1 MWKFKNPIK
10 HPITE
15 TRWPTAAEASR
26 SRLYS
31 PIAIGSREARSRT
44 WVPAMVPWR
53 ATEDGFVTQQN
64 LDWYGRFAE
73 GRPGVLV
80 VEATGVRDIPS
91 GPLLRIGD
99 DRFIPGLRKLVE
111 IVREASEG
119 QTLLFIQIIDFLSVK
134 RRPEKA
140 KYFQR
145 FLEIAEHH
153 RRALMVVTSDD
164 AWLSA
169 SDSAVREFLLNA
181 SDEVIDAVLRPCELE
196 ALQFGYRE
204 RVTDMHLNHVRDLPF
219 ELPGIFA
226 AAASRAREAGFDGV
240 ELHYAH
246 AYTMAG
252 FLSAQNDRADGY
264 GGSRENRVRL
274 PLEVYREVRNRVGE
288 DYIVGVRF
296 LADEVIAGGSRV
308 EDAIYYAREFAAA
321 GFDFLSLSKGGK
333 FEDAQQPKV
342 GQAVYPYTG
351 QSGYECMPTVLS
363 DEVGPFG
370 RTVPL
375 VAAIKREVN
384 SAGFDTPIVAT
395 GGISTFEQAEEIL
408 RHGQADIVGMA
419 RQALAD
425 PDWFTK
431 VRLGRGDAVRR
442 CTYTNYCEALD
453 QAHRP
458 VTCKL
463 WDRVDLD
470 EPGIATVDDGRRRLE
485 PPRWSSV

>member
-1 MWKFKNPIK
+1 MWKFAKPIR
-10 HPITE
+10 HEILE
-15 TRWPTAAEASR
+15 TRWPTAAEAAR

-31 PIAIGSREARSRT
+31 PIAIGNREARSRT

-53 ATEDGFVTQQN
+53 ATEEGFVTQQN
-64 LDWYGRFAE
+64 LDWYRRFAE

-99 DRFIPGLRKLVE
+99 DRFIPGLQKLVE
-111 IVREASEG
+111 VVREASEG
-119 QTLLFIQIIDFLSVK
+119 ETLLFIQIIDFLAVK

-140 KYFQR
+140 KYLQR
-145 FLEIAEHH
+145 FLKIEERH
-153 RRALMVVTSDD
+153 RRVLAELSGNES
-164 AWLSA
+164 WLTA
-169 SDSAVREFLLNA
+169 GDPEVRQFLLEA
-181 SDEVIDAVLRPCELE
+181 SEEVLDVVLTSRELE
-196 ALQFGYRE
+196 ALRFGYRE
-204 RVTDMHLNHVRDLPF
+204 RVNDMHLKHIRELPS

-252 FLSAQNDRADGY
+252 FLSAQNDRPDAY
-264 GGSRENRVRL
+264 GGSRSNRVRL
-274 PLEVYREVRNRVGE
+274 PLEVYREVRSRVGR
-288 DYIVGVRF
+288 DYVVGVRF
-296 LADEVIAGGSRV
+296 LADEVIEGGSRL
-308 EDAIYYAREFAAA
+308 EDAIYYAKEFAAA

-351 QSGYECMPTVLS
+351 KSGYECMPTVLS
-363 DEVGPFG
+363 DEDGPFG
-370 RTVPL
+370 RAVPL
-375 VAAIKREVN
+375 VAEIKRAVN
-384 SAGFDTPIVAT
+384 DAGFDTPIVAT
-395 GGISTFEQAEEIL
+395 GGLSTFEQAEEIL
-408 RHGQADIVGMA
+408 RLSQADIVGMA

-425 PDWFTK
+425 PDWFVK
-431 VRLGRGDAVRR
+431 VRLGRGDEVRR

-463 WDRVDLD
+463 WDRVALD
-470 EPGIATVDDGRRRLE
+470 EPGIPLIDDGRRRLE
-485 PPRWSSV
+485 PPRWTAD